1 MKVPTYTKQVS
12 PSSESGGIRFNVSA
26 NPQGFS
32 MKEDAQANLF
42 GQLESSFTK
51 LYQNEVKVTRDGE
64 LAKAQN
70 MWTSQAKTFELEAN
84 NQPYNKMQS
93 YFSSKE
99 LISNLAISSQITD
112 KVVKKRFNT
121 WRTSQ
126 LADYT
131 FNLTKNARA
140 KAIDIAKTNQL
151 ALVDNYVK
159 EMSSHPVG
167 SVKYKKAFDAVFSNK
182 ILQQDGTYSKGII
195 GKMIENNLMTA
206 EDGYKTQKKIL
217 NDVARNK
224 VNQLLQTYNDA
235 DDYKGARAL
244 LSKVLDPNDG
254 DFAHLNPTT
263 RVSLSEKIT
272 RIADTI
278 QRQIIKKDND
288 ATKKAEKD
296 RKATQL
302 KNFTKYSTQIAQAQL
317 GEAGA
322 TFPTATQ
329 LTTAL
334 ENNEIDVKQYDTL
347 ITAIAQDSAPKDRPS
362 VIFAFNKELMDAQ
375 TEAEVLAVLDNYKS
389 KIGLVGG
396 LTLETWNAKMQ
407 QAQQFIDNTPFA
419 QEYKT
424 NLAYLKR
431 TLGIDENMFSIG
443 KNSNAFDET
452 LTAEAL
458 LNFELK
464 VSNKTNP
471 VAPSIAV
478 KEVLRN
484 YNEAKRLKMK
494 VPMISPKILKYHPKK
509 VLEKTDIM
517 SWTDADFA
525 TARNILQNIPSRK
538 GKYGSH
544 NGGVYGNQY
553 TEGMNSGDKLAELQ
567 KINKIQETVKNQK
580 RLEQIAK
587 DIKDK
592 KKEADKTT
600 VEEEKDDDGVVNYIL
615 EKLGIKKSEEERLLG
630 GG

>member
-1 MKVPTYTKQVS
+1 MKVPTYTKQVA

-32 MKEDAQANLF
+32 MAQDAQTNLF
-42 GQLESSFTK
+42 SQLESSFTK
-51 LYQNEVKVTRDGE
+51 LYENEVKVTRDGE

-93 YFSSKE
+93 YFSTKE
-99 LISNLAISSQITD
+99 LVSNVAISSQITD

-151 ALVDNYVK
+151 ALIDNYVK
-159 EMSSHPVG
+159 EMSSHPVN

-206 EDGYKTQKKIL
+206 EDGFKTQKKIL

-224 VNQLLQTYNDA
+224 VNQLLQTYNSA

-263 RVSLSEKIT
+263 RVALSEKIT

-288 ATKKAEKD
+288 ATKQAEKT
-296 RKATQL
+296 RKKEQL

-317 GEAGA
+317 GIDGA
-322 TFPTATQ
+322 VFPTATQ
-329 LTTAL
+329 LTEAL
-334 ENNEIDVKQYDTL
+334 ENNQIDVKQYDTL
-347 ITAIAQDSAPKDRPS
+347 ITSIAQDSAPKDRPA
-362 VIFAFNKELMDAQ
+362 VVFAFNKELLDAQ

-389 KIGLVGG
+389 KIGLKGG

-464 VSNKTNP
+464 VNNPTNP

-478 KEVLRN
+478 KEVIRN

-494 VPMISPKILKYHPKK
+494 IPMISPKIMLYHPKK

-517 SWTDADFA
+517 SWTDNDFA
-525 TARNILQNIPSRK
+525 TARKILENIPSRK
-538 GKYGSH
+538 GKYGSD

-553 TEGMNSGDKLAELQ
+553 TEGMNAGDKVAELQ
-567 KINKIQETVKNQK
+567 KINKIHETVKNQK
-580 RLEQIAK
+580 RLELIAK
-587 DIKDK
+587 EIKDK
-592 KKEADKTT
+592 KKETDKTT
-600 VEEEKDDDGVVNYIL
+600 TEEEKDDDGVLNKIL
-615 EKLGIKKSEEERLLG
+615 ELLNIKKSEEQRLLG

>member
-1 MKVPTYTKQVS
+1 MKVPTYTKQVA

-32 MKEDAQANLF
+32 MAQDAQTNLF
-42 GQLESSFTK
+42 SQLESSFTK
-51 LYQNEVKVTRDGE
+51 LYENEVKVTRDGE

-93 YFSSKE
+93 YFSTKE
-99 LISNLAISSQITD
+99 LVSNVAISSQITD

-131 FNLTKNARA
+131 FNLSKNARA

-151 ALVDNYVK
+151 ALIDNYVK
-159 EMSSHPVG
+159 EMSSHPVN

-206 EDGYKTQKKIL
+206 EDGFKTQKKIL

-224 VNQLLQTYNDA
+224 VNQLLQTYNSA

-263 RVSLSEKIT
+263 RVALSEKIT

-288 ATKKAEKD
+288 ATKQAEKT
-296 RKATQL
+296 RKKEQL

-317 GEAGA
+317 GIDGA
-322 TFPTATQ
+322 VFPTATQ
-329 LTTAL
+329 LTEAL
-334 ENNEIDVKQYDTL
+334 ENNQIDVKQYDTL
-347 ITAIAQDSAPKDRPS
+347 ITSIAQDSAPKDRPA
-362 VIFAFNKELMDAQ
+362 VVFAFNKELLDAQ
-375 TEAEVLAVLDNYKS
+375 TEAEVLKVLDDYKS
-389 KIGLVGG
+389 KIGLKGG

-464 VSNKTNP
+464 VNNPTNP

-494 VPMISPKILKYHPKK
+494 IPMISPKIMLQHPKK

-517 SWTDADFA
+517 SWTDNDFA
-525 TARNILQNIPSRK
+525 TARKILENIPSRK
-538 GKYGSH
+538 GKYGSD

-553 TEGMNSGDKLAELQ
+553 TEGMNAGDKVAELQ
-567 KINKIQETVKNQK
+567 KINKIHETVKNQK
-580 RLEQIAK
+580 RLELIAK
-587 DIKDK
+587 EIKDK
-592 KKEADKTT
+592 KIETDKTT
-600 VEEEKDDDGVVNYIL
+600 TEEEKDDDGVLN
-615 EKLGIKKSEEERLLG
+615 KLLNMLGVTKTEEEKLLG

>member
-1 MKVPTYTKQVS
+1 MKVPTYTKQVA

-32 MKEDAQANLF
+32 MAQDAQTNLF
-42 GQLESSFTK
+42 SQLESSFTK
-51 LYQNEVKVTRDGE
+51 LYENEVKVTRDGE

-93 YFSSKE
+93 YFSTKE
-99 LISNLAISSQITD
+99 LVSNVAISSQITD

-151 ALVDNYVK
+151 ALIDNYVK

-167 SVKYKKAFDAVFSNK
+167 SVKYKKAFDAVFSTN
-182 ILQQDGTYSKGII
+182 ILQSDGTYGKGIL
-195 GKMIENNLMTA
+195 GKMIENNLISA
-206 EDGYKTQKKIL
+206 EDGFKTQKKIL

-224 VNQLLQTYNDA
+224 VNQLLQTYNSA

-263 RVSLSEKIT
+263 RVALSEKIT

-288 ATKKAEKD
+288 ATKQAEKT
-296 RKATQL
+296 RKKEQL

-317 GEAGA
+317 GIDGA
-322 TFPTATQ
+322 VFPTATQ
-329 LTTAL
+329 LTEAL
-334 ENNEIDVKQYDTL
+334 ENNQIDVKQYDTL
-347 ITAIAQDSAPKDRPS
+347 ITSIAQDSAPKDRPA
-362 VIFAFNKELMDAQ
+362 VVFAFNKELLDAQ

-389 KIGLVGG
+389 KIGLKGG

-464 VSNKTNP
+464 VNNPTNP

-478 KEVLRN
+478 KEVIRN

-494 VPMISPKILKYHPKK
+494 IPMISPKIMLYHPKK

-517 SWTDADFA
+517 SWTDNDFA
-525 TARNILQNIPSRK
+525 TARKILENIPSRK
-538 GKYGSH
+538 GKYGSD

-553 TEGMNSGDKLAELQ
+553 TEGMNAGDKVAELQ
-567 KINKIQETVKNQK
+567 KINKIHETVKNQK
-580 RLEQIAK
+580 RLELIAK
-587 DIKDK
+587 EIKDK
-592 KKEADKTT
+592 KKETDKTT
-600 VEEEKDDDGVVNYIL
+600 TEEEKDDDGVLNKIL
-615 EKLGIKKSEEERLLG
+615 ELLNIKKSEEQRLLG

>member
-263 RVSLSEKIT
+263 RVALSEKIT

-317 GEAGA
+317 GEAGV
-322 TFPTATQ
+322 TMPTATI
-329 LTTAL
+329 LAEAL
-334 ENNEIDVKQYDTL
+334 ENNHISVKHYDTL
-347 ITAIAQDSAPKDRPS
+347 ITAIAQDSAPK
-362 VIFAFNKELMDAQ
+362 
-375 TEAEVLAVLDNYKS
+375 
-389 KIGLVGG
+389 
-396 LTLETWNAKMQ
+396 
-407 QAQQFIDNTPFA
+407 
-419 QEYKT
+419 
-424 NLAYLKR
+424 
-431 TLGIDENMFSIG
+431 
-443 KNSNAFDET
+443 
-452 LTAEAL
+452 
-458 LNFELK
+458 
-464 VSNKTNP
+464 
-471 VAPSIAV
+471 
-478 KEVLRN
+478 
-484 YNEAKRLKMK
+484 
-494 VPMISPKILKYHPKK
+494 
-509 VLEKTDIM
+509 
-517 SWTDADFA
+517 
-525 TARNILQNIPSRK
+525 
-538 GKYGSH
+538 
-544 NGGVYGNQY
+544 
-553 TEGMNSGDKLAELQ
+553 
-567 KINKIQETVKNQK
+567 
-580 RLEQIAK
+580 
-587 DIKDK
+587 
-592 KKEADKTT
+592 
-600 VEEEKDDDGVVNYIL
+600 
-615 EKLGIKKSEEERLLG
+615 
-630 GG
+630 

>member
-1 MKVPTYTKQVS
+1 MKVPTYTKQVA

-32 MKEDAQANLF
+32 MAQDAQTNLF
-42 GQLESSFTK
+42 SQLESSFTK
-51 LYQNEVKVTRDGE
+51 LYENEVKVTRDGE

-93 YFSSKE
+93 YFSTKE
-99 LISNLAISSQITD
+99 LVSNVAISSQITD

-151 ALVDNYVK
+151 ALIDNYVK
-159 EMSSHPVG
+159 EMSSHPVN

-206 EDGYKTQKKIL
+206 EDGFKTQKKIL

-224 VNQLLQTYNDA
+224 VNQLLQTYNSA

-263 RVSLSEKIT
+263 RVALSEKIT

-288 ATKKAEKD
+288 ATKQAEKT
-296 RKATQL
+296 RKKEQL

-317 GEAGA
+317 GIDGA
-322 TFPTATQ
+322 VFPTATQ
-329 LTTAL
+329 LTEAL
-334 ENNEIDVKQYDTL
+334 ENNQIDVKQYDTL
-347 ITAIAQDSAPKDRPS
+347 ITSIAQDSAPKDRPA
-362 VIFAFNKELMDAQ
+362 VVFAFNKELMDAQ
-375 TEAEVLAVLDNYKS
+375 TEAEVLKVLDDYKS
-389 KIGLVGG
+389 KIGLKGG

-464 VSNKTNP
+464 VNNPTNP

-494 VPMISPKILKYHPKK
+494 IPMISPKIMLQHPKRF
-509 VLEKTDIM
+509 
-517 SWTDADFA
+517 W
-525 TARNILQNIPSRK
+525 
-538 GKYGSH
+538 
-544 NGGVYGNQY
+544 
-553 TEGMNSGDKLAELQ
+553 
-567 KINKIQETVKNQK
+567 
-580 RLEQIAK
+580 
-587 DIKDK
+587 K
-592 KKEADKTT
+592 KQT
-600 VEEEKDDDGVVNYIL
+600 
-615 EKLGIKKSEEERLLG
+615 
-630 GG
+630 

>member
-317 GEAGA
+317 GEAGV
-322 TFPTATQ
+322 TMPTATI
-329 LTTAL
+329 LAEAL
-334 ENNEIDVKQYDTL
+334 ENNHISVKHYDTL

-517 SWTDADFA
+517 SWTDTDFQ
-525 TARNILQNIPSRK
+525 TAREILKNIPSRK
-538 GKYGSH
+538 GKYGS
-544 NGGVYGNQY
+544 NNNGVYGNQY